1 MPQSPPHNPPCPTP
15 LPLSRRLAFSTNAF
29 KKTPLAEAIR
39 TIGELGYAGCEIMAD
54 QPHFTPSELTTADVQ
69 EISDAITAAGLRVSN
84 VNAFTGFFAADGGP
98 SGDTYHPTWI
108 EEDTA
113 RRGIRIAHTLSSL
126 RLAAAIGAGTVSLQ
140 PGGPM
145 VGTGL
150 SRQEAGYRFAEGI
163 KAVLPTAMELDLVLA
178 IEPEPGLFIQTT
190 GEYRA
195 WKEEFF
201 TDSSEA
207 LRERVKMNFD
217 VGHAFCVDEDP
228 AAVAREMAG
237 EYAHVHLED
246 IADTRVH
253 QHLVPGE
260 GAIDFAA
267 LFAALDEV
275 GYGGWVTVELY
286 PFLDDARGVAERA
299 MEHLQQLLPR

>member
-1 MPQSPPHNPPCPTP
+1 MPQFRPQNATSPP
-15 LPLSRRLAFSTNAF
+15 LPLSQRLAFSTNAF
-29 KKTPLAEAIR
+29 KKTPLLDAIR

-54 QPHFTPSELTTADVQ
+54 QPHFTPSELTSAEV
-69 EISDAITAAGLRVSN
+69 ERMADAIAAAGLRVSN

-98 SGDTYHPTWI
+98 NGDTYHPTWL
-108 EEDTA
+108 EDDAA
-113 RRGIRIAHTLSSL
+113 RRGVRIAHTLSSL
-126 RLAAAIGAGTVSLQ
+126 RLAGAIGARTVSLQ
-140 PGGPM
+140 PGGPTI
-145 VGTGL
+145 GTEL
-150 SRQEAGYRFAEGI
+150 SREEAGYRFAEGI
-163 KAVLPTAMELDLVLA
+163 KAVLPTARELDLVLA
-178 IEPEPGLFIQTT
+178 IEPEPGLYIQTT
-190 GEYRA
+190 SEYRT
-195 WKEEFF
+195 WKKEFF
-201 TDSSEA
+201 GDLPEA

-228 AAVAREMAG
+228 ATVAREMAG

-267 LFAALDEV
+267 LFNALEEV

-299 MEHLQQLLPR
+299 MGYLRPLCCL